1 MPPALRAGPGTKQAA
16 RDAARRSRARR
27 RGGDPKGD
35 RIPVTSSADDL
46 AFLRRLRPLAARE
59 LRLAMLAGA
68 LVGAMV
74 VWQAWCVAGLFDRA
88 LFGREPLDT
97 LGPAFVLLIAILVL
111 RAAASFATERY
122 AFAAAMRVV
131 PALRRALLGKLDRVG
146 PAGAAA
152 LPTGEIVAALSDSV
166 RAVEPF
172 FSRYLP
178 ATAQAAML
186 PAGILLVV
194 APLDWLSALVFLVTA
209 PLIPLFMV
217 LIGKGAEALNQR
229 QWLRLQ
235 RMSGHFLDAVQAL
248 ATIKAFGAGGRMVSS
263 VGATAERYRR
273 DTMAVLRIAFLSSL
287 TLEFFATVAI
297 ALIAVL
303 IGFRLLWGELDYR
316 TGLFILLLA
325 PEFYAPLRMMGTAYH
340 ARMEALGAA
349 SRLVA
354 LDALPERMLAGGA
367 LRPEFDGGVA
377 IRFEDVHLTYPD
389 GREALRGVS
398 FAIEPGESIAFA
410 GPSGAGK
417 SSIQALL
424 LGFVAPTSGRI
435 LIDGTPLAMLDPRH
449 WRGSLGFMP
458 QRPKL
463 FATSLRGNIA
473 PGEADPDEGAICGA
487 AARAGL
493 ADLIAGLP
501 QGLDT
506 AIGNGG
512 RQLSGGQ
519 ASRIALARLF
529 YRDAPLVLLDEPT
542 AHLDDDSEALIH
554 AAIAA
559 LKGRR
564 TILVNA
570 HRPASLALV
579 DRIIRLEQG
588 RIVPSR
594 AEPAEAAS
602 PC

>member
-1 MPPALRAGPGTKQAA
+1 MG
-16 RDAARRSRARR
+16 
-27 RGGDPKGD
+27 
-35 RIPVTSSADDL
+35 
-46 AFLRRLRPLAARE
+46 
-59 LRLAMLAGA
+59 
-68 LVGAMV
+68 GAMV
-74 VWQAWCVAGLFDRA
+74 VLQAWWVAGLLDRA
-88 LFGREPLDT
+88 LVGREPLE
-97 LGPAFVLLIAILVL
+97 ALILPFAILLGIVTL
-111 RAAASFATERY
+111 RAVAAFAADRFG
-122 AFAAAMRVV
+122 FAAAMRVV
-131 PALRRALLGKLDRVG
+131 PALRRALLGKLGRVG
-146 PAGAAA
+146 PSGAAA
-152 LPTGEIVAALSDSV
+152 LPPGEIVSALSDGV

-186 PAGILLVV
+186 PVGILLVV

-235 RMSGHFLDAVQAL
+235 RMSGHFLDALQGL
-248 ATIKAFGAGGRMVSS
+248 ATIKAFGAGARMVAEI
-263 VGATAERYRR
+263 GATAERYRH

-287 TLEFFATVAI
+287 TLEFFSTVAI
-297 ALIAVL
+297 AIIAVL

-325 PEFYAPLRMMGTAYH
+325 PEFYGPLRTMGTAYH

-354 LDALPERMLAGGA
+354 LDALPEPVVAGGT
-367 LRPEFDGGVA
+367 LRPEFGRGVA

-389 GREALRGVS
+389 GRMALQGVS
-398 FAIEPGESIAFA
+398 FAIAPGEAVAFA

-424 LGFVAPTSGRI
+424 LGFVGPTSGRI
-435 LIDGTPLAMLDPRH
+435 LVDGHPLETLDPAH
-449 WRGSLGFMP
+449 WRRHLGFMP

-463 FATSLRGNIA
+463 FATSVRGNIA
-473 PGEADPDEGAICGA
+473 PGEVDPDDGAILRA
-487 AARAGL
+487 AERASVAGV
-493 ADLIAGLP
+493 IAGLP

-554 AAIAA
+554 AAIAG

-564 TILVNA
+564 TLLVNA
-570 HRPASLALV
+570 HRPTSLALA
-579 DRIIRLEQG
+579 DRIIRVENG
-588 RIVPSR
+588 RIAVEE
-594 AEPAEAAS
+594 AEPAEAAG

>member
-1 MPPALRAGPGTKQAA
+1 VTVIREAGLAA
-16 RDAARRSRARR
+16 RARQHR
-27 RGGDPKGD
+27 KID
-35 RIPVTSSADDL
+35 RVMKPSPTDI
-46 AFLRRLRPLAARE
+46 AFLKGLRPLAARE
-59 LRLAMLAGA
+59 LRLALLAGA
-68 LVGAMV
+68 MAGVMV
-74 VWQAWCVAGLFDRA
+74 VLQAWGVAAILDRA
-88 LFGREPLDT
+88 LVGREPLAE
-97 LGPAFVLLIAILVL
+97 LVLPFILLLAIVAL
-111 RAAASFATERY
+111 RAASTFAADRFG
-122 AFAAAMRVV
+122 FAAAMRVV
-131 PALRRALLGKLDRVG
+131 PPLRRALLGKLGRVG
-146 PAGAAA
+146 PSGAAA
-152 LPTGEIVAALSDSV
+152 LPTGEIVAALSDGV

-186 PAGILLVV
+186 PAGIFLVV

-248 ATIKAFGAGGRMVSS
+248 ATIRAFGAGARMVAE

-273 DTMAVLRIAFLSSL
+273 DTMAVLRVAFLSSL
-287 TLEFFATVAI
+287 TLEFFSTVAI
-297 ALIAVL
+297 AIIAVL

-325 PEFYAPLRMMGTAYH
+325 PEFYGPLRTMGTAYH

-354 LDALPERMLAGGA
+354 LDALPEPLLAGGT
-367 LRPEFDGGVA
+367 LRPEFGSGVA

-389 GREALRGVS
+389 GRMALQGVS
-398 FAIEPGESIAFA
+398 FAIEPGEAVAFA

-424 LGFVAPTSGRI
+424 LGFASPTRGRI
-435 LIDGTPLAMLDPRH
+435 LIDGYPLETLDPAH
-449 WRGSLGFMP
+449 WRRHLGFMP

-463 FATSLRGNIA
+463 FATSVRGNIA
-473 PGEADPDEGAICGA
+473 PGEAEPDDSAILRA
-487 AARAGL
+487 AERAGV
-493 ADLIAGLP
+493 AGVIAGLP
-501 QGLDT
+501 QGFDT

-554 AAIAA
+554 AAIAQ
-559 LKGRR
+559 LKGQR
-564 TILVNA
+564 TLLVNA
-570 HRPASLALV
+570 HRPASLALA
-579 DRIIRLEQG
+579 DRTIRIEAG
-588 RIVPSR
+588 RIAVAQ

>member
-1 MPPALRAGPGTKQAA
+1 MPPAIRDGPGTEQAR
-16 RDAARRSRARR
+16 RDALRRSRARR

-35 RIPVTSSADDL
+35 RIPVTSSANDL

-88 LFGREPLDT
+88 LRGREPLDT
-97 LGPAFVLLIAILVL
+97 LGPAFALLLAILVL
-111 RAAASFATERY
+111 RAAASFAAERY
-122 AFAAAMRVV
+122 GFAAAMRVV

-152 LPTGEIVAALSDSV
+152 LPTGEIVAALSDGV

-186 PAGILLVV
+186 PAGILMVV

-248 ATIKAFGAGGRMVSS
+248 ATIKAFGAGGRMVAS

-273 DTMAVLRIAFLSSL
+273 ETMAVLRIAFLSSL

-367 LRPEFDGGVA
+367 LRPGFDGGVA

-398 FAIEPGESIAFA
+398 FAVEPGESIAFA

-435 LIDGTPLAMLDPRH
+435 LIDGTPLDTLDPRH
-449 WRGSLGFMP
+449 WRRRLGFMP

-463 FATSLRGNIA
+463 FASSVRGNIA
-473 PGEADPDEGAICGA
+473 PGEADPDEAAIRGA

-493 ADLIAGLP
+493 ADLIAGLS

-588 RIVPSR
+588 CIVPSR

>member
-1 MPPALRAGPGTKQAA
+1 MK
-16 RDAARRSRARR
+16 
-27 RGGDPKGD
+27 
-35 RIPVTSSADDL
+35 SSPNDL
-46 AFLRRLRPLAARE
+46 AFLRHLRPLARRE
-59 LRLAMLAGA
+59 LRLALLAGA
-68 LVGAMV
+68 VAGTTV
-74 VWQAWCVAGLFDRA
+74 VLQAWWVAGLLDRA
-88 LFGREPLDT
+88 LVGREPLEALVLPFGIL
-97 LGPAFVLLIAILVL
+97 LGIVTL
-111 RAAASFATERY
+111 RAAAAFAADRFG
-122 AFAAAMRVV
+122 FAAAMRIV
-131 PALRRALLGKLDRVG
+131 PALRRDLLGKLGRVG
-146 PAGAAA
+146 PSGAAA
-152 LPTGEIVAALSDSV
+152 LPPGEIVSALSDGV

-186 PAGILLVV
+186 PLGILVVV

-248 ATIKAFGAGGRMVSS
+248 ATIKAFGAGARMVAD

-287 TLEFFATVAI
+287 TLEFFSTIAI
-297 ALIAVL
+297 AIIAVL

-325 PEFYAPLRMMGTAYH
+325 PEFYGPLRAMGTAYH

-354 LDALPERMLAGGA
+354 LDALPEPMVAGGL
-367 LRPEFDGGVA
+367 LRPDFGRGVA

-389 GREALRGVS
+389 GRVALQGVS
-398 FAIEPGESIAFA
+398 FTIEPGEAVAFA

-424 LGFVAPTSGRI
+424 LGFVSPTSGRI
-435 LIDGTPLAMLDPRH
+435 LIDGHPLDRLDPAH
-449 WRGSLGFMP
+449 WRRHLGFMP
-458 QRPKL
+458 QRQKL
-463 FATSLRGNIA
+463 FATSVRGNIA
-473 PGEADPDEGAICGA
+473 PGEADPDDSAILRA
-487 AARAGL
+487 AERAGV
-493 ADLIAGLP
+493 AGVIAGLP

-542 AHLDDDSEALIH
+542 AHLDDDSEAMIH
-554 AAIAA
+554 AAIAQM
-559 LKGRR
+559 KGLR
-564 TILVNA
+564 TLLVNA
-570 HRPASLALV
+570 HRPASLALA
-579 DRIIRLEQG
+579 DRIIRVEAG
-588 RIVPSR
+588 RIAIER
-594 AEPAEAAS
+594 AEHAEAVS

>member
-1 MPPALRAGPGTKQAA
+1 MTAGRWP
-16 RDAARRSRARR
+16 RRSRR
-27 RGGDPKGD
+27 RGEDHQPNG
-35 RIPVTSSADDL
+35 ILVTSAPNDL

-59 LRLAMLAGA
+59 LRLALLAGA
-68 LVGAMV
+68 VAGVMV
-74 VWQAWCVAGLFDRA
+74 VLQAWWVATILDRA
-88 LFGREPLDT
+88 LVGREPLAG
-97 LGPAFVLLIAILVL
+97 LVLPFVLLFGIVAL
-111 RAAASFATERY
+111 RAASTFAADRFG
-122 AFAAAMRVV
+122 FAAAMRVV
-131 PALRRALLGKLDRVG
+131 PALRRALLGKLGRVG
-146 PAGAAA
+146 PSGAAA
-152 LPTGEIVAALSDSV
+152 LPPGEIVAALSDGV

-178 ATAQAAML
+178 ATAQAAIL
-186 PAGILLVV
+186 PVGIFLVV

-235 RMSGHFLDAVQAL
+235 RMSGHFLDAVQGL
-248 ATIKAFGAGGRMVSS
+248 ASIKAFGAGPRMVAE

-287 TLEFFATVAI
+287 TLEFFSTVAI
-297 ALIAVL
+297 AIIAVL

-316 TGLFILLLA
+316 AGLFILLLA
-325 PEFYAPLRMMGTAYH
+325 PEFYGPLRMMGTAYH

-354 LDALPERMLAGGA
+354 LDALPEPMLASGTA
-367 LRPEFDGGVA
+367 RPAFGDGIA

-389 GREALRGVS
+389 GRIALRGVT
-398 FAIEPGESIAFA
+398 FAIEPGETVAFA

-424 LGFVAPTSGRI
+424 LGFVGPTSGRI
-435 LIDGTPLAMLDPRH
+435 LIDGHPLETLDPEH
-449 WRGSLGFMP
+449 WRRHLGFMP

-463 FATSLRGNIA
+463 FAASVRGNIA
-473 PGEADPDEGAICGA
+473 PGEADPDDSAILRA
-487 AARAGL
+487 AERAG
-493 ADLIAGLP
+493 IAGVIADLP

-529 YRDAPLVLLDEPT
+529 CRDAPLALLDEPT
-542 AHLDDDSEALIH
+542 AHLDDDSEAMIH
-554 AAIAA
+554 AAITQ

-564 TILVNA
+564 TLLVNA
-570 HRPASLALV
+570 HRPASLALAH
-579 DRIIRLEQG
+579 RIIRIEEG
-588 RIVPSR
+588 RIAVGQ
-594 AEPAEAAS
+594 AEPAETAC

>member
-1 MPPALRAGPGTKQAA
+1 M
-16 RDAARRSRARR
+16 RSS
-27 RGGDPKGD
+27 PN
-35 RIPVTSSADDL
+35 DL
-46 AFLRRLRPLAARE
+46 AFLQRLRPLAARE
-59 LRLAMLAGA
+59 LRLALLAGA

-74 VWQAWCVAGLFDRA
+74 VLQAWWVAGILDRA
-88 LFGREPLDT
+88 LVGREP
-97 LGPAFVLLIAILVL
+97 FEVLILPFAILLGIVTL
-111 RAAASFATERY
+111 RAVAAFAADRFG
-122 AFAAAMRVV
+122 FAAAMRVV
-131 PALRRALLGKLDRVG
+131 PALRRALLGKLGRVG
-146 PAGAAA
+146 PSGAAA
-152 LPTGEIVAALSDSV
+152 LPPGEIVSALSDGV

-186 PAGILLVV
+186 PTGILLVV

-235 RMSGHFLDAVQAL
+235 RMSGHFLDAVQGL
-248 ATIKAFGAGGRMVSS
+248 ATIKAFGAGARMVTE

-287 TLEFFATVAI
+287 TLEFFSTVAI
-297 ALIAVL
+297 AIIAVL
-303 IGFRLLWGELDYR
+303 IGFRLLWGDLDYR

-325 PEFYAPLRMMGTAYH
+325 PEFYGPLRTMGTAYH

-354 LDALPERMLAGGA
+354 LDALPEPVVAGGM
-367 LRPEFDGGVA
+367 LRPAFGRGVA
-377 IRFEDVHLTYPD
+377 IRFEDVHLTYDD
-389 GREALRGVS
+389 GRMALQGVS
-398 FAIEPGESIAFA
+398 FAIEPGEAVAFA

-424 LGFVAPTSGRI
+424 LGFVSPTSGRI
-435 LIDGTPLAMLDPRH
+435 LIDGHPLDRLDPAH
-449 WRGSLGFMP
+449 WRRHLGFMP

-463 FATSLRGNIA
+463 FATSVRGNIA
-473 PGEADPDEGAICGA
+473 PGEADPDDSAILGA
-487 AARAGL
+487 AAHAGV
-493 ADLIAGLP
+493 AGVIARLP
-501 QGLDT
+501 QGFDT

-519 ASRIALARLF
+519 ESRIALARLF

-554 AAIAA
+554 AAIAQ
-559 LKGRR
+559 LKGQR
-564 TILVNA
+564 TLLVNA
-570 HRPASLALV
+570 HRPASLALA
-579 DRIIRLEQG
+579 DRIIRVEAG
-588 RIVPSR
+588 RVAVGE
-594 AEPAEAAS
+594 AEPAGAAS